1 MSPSA
6 FFDDDRTDNAAVRPC
21 EMKGGVQ
28 TKGERIISDLFV
40 FLCIFLEIRNSRL
53 HLLSPDI
60 KTDNEGCGCGKE
72 EQQSLEEI
80 FHDDLPL
87 NYYLKHIK
95 KSTHKESRLK
105 ISISAMSFLAER
117 ILL

>member
-1 MSPSA
+1 MSLSA
-6 FFDDDRTDNAAVRPC
+6 FLDDVRTGNAAVRPC
-21 EMKGGVQ
+21 EMKGCVQ
-28 TKGERIISDLFV
+28 TKGERVISDLFA

-53 HLLSPDI
+53 HFLSPDI

-80 FHDDLPL
+80 FHYDLPL
-87 NYYLKHIK
+87 NYYLKRIK
-95 KSTHKESRLK
+95 KSTHKESCLK
-105 ISISAMSFLAER
+105 ISISAMSFLTER